1 MESQRKPAPPLQN
14 CKDGPPKSFLQLQ
27 RSATCP
33 PLARP
38 ISKTEKFPLPASP
51 AFAKL
56 QAIVKYPEGKIAVAL
71 LAVALL
77 FAFSLQ
83 ADAQKPNELETR
95 IVETAKNVE
104 YAVMAMMYW
113 GPHAK
118 QR

>member
-1 MESQRKPAPPLQN
+1 M
-14 CKDGPPKSFLQLQ
+14 
-27 RSATCP
+27 
-33 PLARP
+33 
-38 ISKTEKFPLPASP
+38 
-51 AFAKL
+51 
-56 QAIVKYPEGKIAVAL
+56 KYPEGKIAVAL